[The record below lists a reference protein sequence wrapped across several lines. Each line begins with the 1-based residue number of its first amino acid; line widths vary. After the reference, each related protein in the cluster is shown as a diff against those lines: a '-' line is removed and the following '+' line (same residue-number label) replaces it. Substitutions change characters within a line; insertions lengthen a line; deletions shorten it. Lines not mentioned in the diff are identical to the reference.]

1 MTKSIERKPYAKPT
15 VAKREKLSAVYAEA
29 SGSNTNLFC

>member
-15 VAKREKLSAVYAEA
+15 LAKREKLSAVTAEPT
-29 SGSNTNLFC
+29 GSNTNQFG